1 MRVWDVEGL
10 KVEWMK
16 TRKMTRKSRRRTKRK
31 RRRRTKRKR
40 RKRRRK
46 KRKMQRRRWTTLGI
60 GGHRGSNEAEIQRR

>member
-31 RRRRTKRKR
+31 RRRMKRRRKR
-40 RKRRRK
+40 RKV
-46 KRKMQRRRWTTLGI
+46 QRRRWTTLGI
-60 GGHRGSNEAEIQRR
+60 GGHRGSNEAEMQRR